1 SAALMASVA
10 RGAHG
15 PLDGGDDGEAPWHDP
30 AMALPERMKLA
41 GGRPLRR
48 RMMAAMG
55 QQDCGQCGFNCEDYS
70 NAIALHRGERRNLC
84 VPGGKE
90 TARTLKQ
97 LYEELA
103 PAAGAAPA
111 LAREPAATAPTARP
125 APGRSRDHPVTATLL
140 SRTRLNKP
148 GSGKETWHIE

>member
-1 SAALMASVA
+1 Q
-10 RGAHG
+10 
-15 PLDGGDDGEAPWHDP
+15 
-30 AMALPERMKLA
+30 RMKLA

-55 QQDCGQCGFNCEDYS
+55 QQDCGQCGYNCEDYS
-70 NAIALHRGERRNLC
+70 NAIALRKEERLNLC

-97 LYEELA
+97 LYEELT
-103 PAAGAAPA
+103 PAAGAGADVAPTVA
-111 LAREPAATAPTARP
+111 PEPAAAPAASARG

-148 GSGKETWHIE
+148 GSGKETWHIELDLADSGLDYVVGDCFGIFPLNDPA